1 MECLS
6 GWNRTLEVLQDRVPP
21 RPFAETERVLERE
34 LGAPVAELFA
44 ELEPQPRAAAS
55 LAQACGWLAICIFE
69 GWVPQGCLHGISLV
83 VWVCLL
89 PDVLSSPF
97 TSTRSCPFGHVA
109 SRKAAE

>member
-1 MECLS
+1 MS
-6 GWNRTLEVLQDRVPP
+6 GLDRTLEVLQDRVPP

-69 GWVPQGCLHGISLV
+69 GWVLQGCLHGISLAFW
-83 VWVCLL
+83 VW
-89 PDVLSSPF
+89 SP
-97 TSTRSCPFGHVA
+97 P
-109 SRKAAE
+109 